1 MGFPRQEYWSGL
13 PFPFPGDLPDPG
25 IESRSRALQTDTL
38 LSEPPGKPMHTH
50 MKLSIPIVG
59 NFKKLTEFPGAELN
73 RDTGDL
79 SSKSAGTSLDGPEAQ
94 QRPRA
99 LMLLASHEVT
109 VRKSVKISQTAAL
122 PAAEPR

>member
-25 IESRSRALQTDTL
+25 TESRSRALQTDTL

-79 SSKSAGTSLDGPEAQ
+79 SSKSAGTSLGGPEAQ

>member
-1 MGFPRQEYWSGL
+1 
-13 PFPFPGDLPDPG
+13 
-25 IESRSRALQTDTL
+25 
-38 LSEPPGKPMHTH
+38 MHTH

-79 SSKSAGTSLDGPEAQ
+79 SSKSAGTSLGGPEAQ

>member
-1 MGFPRQEYWSGL
+1 
-13 PFPFPGDLPDPG
+13 
-25 IESRSRALQTDTL
+25 
-38 LSEPPGKPMHTH
+38 MHTH

-122 PAAEPR
+122 PADEPR